1 MLSEQTIAIVK
12 ATAPAVI
19 AHAEA
24 ITRRFY
30 SLMFEGNPEVK
41 AFFNQAHQ
49 HSGMRRRLLVTA
61 SVLCMVVAICAE
73 PLAGSGL
80 NDNKSKTSNSQVEEK
95 DRVSVA
101 VARDRAKIM
110 HNIYAATLDMLHH
123 RYFRSDKAV
132 LPARAME
139 DVFSEIK
146 LQSKIEAQWISV
158 NMKAM
163 SVDHEPKT
171 DFEKRA
177 AREIAAGKPDYEVV
191 EDGYYRRAIAIP
203 LTSGCISCHGGMFKE
218 LSKTPKFAGLV
229 ISVPVIRDSDKPK

>member
-1 MLSEQTIAIVK
+1 MKTLLSAMQRMML
-12 ATAPAVI
+12 
-19 AHAEA
+19 
-24 ITRRFY
+24 
-30 SLMFEGNPEVK
+30 G
-41 AFFNQAHQ
+41 
-49 HSGMRRRLLVTA
+49 TA
-61 SVLCMVVAICAE
+61 SVLCMVVVICAQ
-73 PLAGSGL
+73 PPAGSGSK
-80 NDNKSKTSNSQVEEK
+80 DNKSKSSDSNVEEK
-95 DRVSVA
+95 DRVSVV
-101 VARDRAKIM
+101 VARDRAKTM
-110 HNIYAATLDMLHH
+110 QSLYSATLEMLHH

-139 DVFSEIK
+139 DIFSEIK
-146 LQSKIEAQWISV
+146 SQSKVEAQWISV

-171 DFEKRA
+171 DFQKRA

-229 ISVPVIRDSDKPK
+229 ISVPVIRDSGKTR

>member
-1 MLSEQTIAIVK
+1 MKALLSVL
-12 ATAPAVI
+12 
-19 AHAEA
+19 
-24 ITRRFY
+24 RRT
-30 SLMFEGNPEVK
+30 
-41 AFFNQAHQ
+41 
-49 HSGMRRRLLVTA
+49 LLGTG

-73 PLAGSGL
+73 PPARSGS
-80 NDNKSKTSNSQVEEK
+80 NNNKSKTSHSQVEQK
-95 DRVSVA
+95 DRVSVT
-101 VARDRAKIM
+101 VARDRAKTM
-110 HNIYAATLDMLHH
+110 HSIYSATLDMLHH
-123 RYFRSDKAV
+123 RYFRRDKAV

-139 DVFSEIK
+139 DVFAEIK
-146 LQSKIEAQWISV
+146 LQSKVEAQWISV

-177 AREIAAGKPDYEVV
+177 AKEIAAGKTDYEVV

-229 ISVPVIRDSDKPK
+229 INVPVIRDAGESKPDSK